1 MIKDTNSF
9 TEVELD
15 QSKYFIMG
23 STLFSHNELHIV
35 FFWFV
40 VGRRGDRGGTRGGFR
55 WKPTIGKYIDD
66 DQRE

>member
-1 MIKDTNSF
+1 MIKDTNYF

-23 STLFSHNELHIV
+23 STLFLHNELHIV

-40 VGRRGDRGGTRGGFR
+40 VGGG
-55 WKPTIGKYIDD
+55 GKGVLGVVLDESL
-66 DQRE
+66 Q